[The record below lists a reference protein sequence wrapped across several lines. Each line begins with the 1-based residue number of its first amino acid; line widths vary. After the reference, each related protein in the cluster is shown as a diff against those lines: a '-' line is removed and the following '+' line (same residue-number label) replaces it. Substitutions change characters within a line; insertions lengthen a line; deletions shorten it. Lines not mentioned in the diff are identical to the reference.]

1 MVAKML
7 KYKVVTFFIFFV
19 FLYSCSKDQEKVV
32 LVKEKNQKQE
42 MISNYEEGMN
52 LIEIGDYFSASKKF
66 LEAEILL
73 PQSQWASKSVLMASY
88 SYYMQSYYS
97 LAIENLKR
105 YLDTYP
111 NDKNKAYAHY
121 LLAMCYYETIE
132 GEKKDLAPLILSK
145 NELNFIIENYPET
158 DYAYDA
164 RFKIDLINDILAAKE
179 VYIGRHYIKKKK
191 WIPALNRFK
200 NVLQDY
206 ETTVYVEEAIHRL
219 VEIYYILGMENE
231 SLKYASLLGY
241 NYNSS
246 EWYKQSYKILNKKSF
261 SLNFFI
267 KIHALGLLS
276 LSSMSKNTV
285 YLV

>member
-1 MVAKML
+1 M
-7 KYKVVTFFIFFV
+7 YKFKIILIIFFIIFS
-19 FLYSCSKDQEKVV
+19 YSCSKKTENIKLIKETDQKI
-32 LVKEKNQKQE
+32 E
-42 MISNYEEGMN
+42 MISAYENGMD
-52 LIEIGDYFSASKKF
+52 LLEIGDYFAASKKF

-73 PQSQWASKSVLMASY
+73 PQSQWAPKSVLMASY

-97 LAIENLKR
+97 LAIENIKR
-105 YLDTYP
+105 YFKTYP

-145 NELNFIIENYPET
+145 KEFDFIIKNFPNT

-164 RFKIDLINDILAAKE
+164 KFKIDLINDILAAKE

-200 NVLQDY
+200 NVLNEY
-206 ETTVYVEEAIHRL
+206 ETTVHVEEAIHRL
-219 VEIYYILGMENE
+219 VEIYYKLGMEQE

-241 NYNSS
+241 NYNSG
-246 EWYKQSYKILNKKSF
+246 EWYKETYRIFNKEYKVSLPKNKKQKSKILSK
-261 SLNFFI
+261 I
-267 KIHALGLLS
+267 KNLF
-276 LSSMSKNTV
+276 
-285 YLV
+285 

>member
-1 MVAKML
+1 MI

-132 GEKKDLAPLILSK
+132 GEKRDLAPLILSK

-246 EWYKQSYKILNKKSF
+246 EWYEETYKIFNKKYEKPILKNKNENSKILGKIK
-261 SLNFFI
+261 SLF
-267 KIHALGLLS
+267 
-276 LSSMSKNTV
+276 
-285 YLV
+285 